1 MESMEGKNGKVISEI
16 DNINAKGMIL
26 IDGMEWTARSVNEDI
41 IPENTLV
48 EVVAIEGVKAIV
60 KIKK

>member
-1 MESMEGKNGKVISEI
+1 MDSQK
-16 DNINAKGMIL
+16 
-26 IDGMEWTARSVNEDI
+26 RYEDI

>member
-1 MESMEGKNGKVISEI
+1 MQKEWF
-16 DNINAKGMIL
+16 L
-26 IDGMEWTARSVNEDI
+26 LTEWTARSVNEDI